1 MNTVNLASIQVLE
14 TNEAKPF
21 GRSLGRALS
30 RGVSRL
36 GSRFRGLGSRRSL
49 GSSFN
54 PVKESRGKRILK
66 GLGKGGLGILGTT
79 LLGVGIDQYL
89 GSRGTDQDYT
99 NY

>member
-1 MNTVNLASIQVLE
+1 ME

-36 GSRFRGLGSRRSL
+36 GSRFRGLGRSSTSL

-89 GSRGTDQDYT
+89 SSRGTDQDYT